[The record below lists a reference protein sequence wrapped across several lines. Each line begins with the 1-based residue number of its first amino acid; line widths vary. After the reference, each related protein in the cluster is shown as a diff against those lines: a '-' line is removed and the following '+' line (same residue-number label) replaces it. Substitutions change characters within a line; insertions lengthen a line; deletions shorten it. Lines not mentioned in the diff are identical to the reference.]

1 MAKNYIR
8 KMMKGL
14 SYMVLKN
21 VREIIIILYT
31 TIIRQALQ
39 PLRITL
45 SYF

>member
-21 VREIIIILYT
+21 VREIIILYT